1 MPDNLLENLNEEQLA
16 AVTHGEGPLM
26 IIAGAGTGKTTAIT
40 QRIAW
45 LIEQQ
50 KAKPDEVLAL
60 TFTEKSATEMEERVD
75 QLLPIGYVDLWIS
88 TFHAF
93 CERVLRE
100 NALEIG
106 LPDQFNLL
114 DDVDTFLLMRK
125 NLDRFNLDYYKP
137 RGNPTRFIRAMLS
150 HFSRIKDEVV
160 SPDEYLEFAQNLKM
174 NTDSFEGVASE
185 EQAADL
191 SEIER
196 IGEIAS
202 AYNLYQQILL
212 ENQALD
218 FADLVSYTIELFRK
232 RPKILKKYQ
241 DQFKYILVDE
251 FQDTNFAQYELIKLL
266 TKEPYNI
273 TVVGDDDQSIYK
285 FRGAS
290 LSNIM
295 LFREDFPS
303 AKNIVLNK
311 NYRSRAQIL
320 DKAYTLIQQNNP
332 NRLEVKE
339 NLNKKLIAHRQ
350 EDGQVEHYHSDSIED
365 EVTAVIEKIIELK
378 KQDDCNWHDFCILTR
393 ANDSAEPFLE
403 AMDAIRLPYRF
414 MALSGLYTKPIIID
428 ALAYLRVLDQSH
440 TSPAMYRIL
449 SHPILGISSAD
460 IAELSLYCRLKG
472 TSLLDAMKLCTEV
485 TASGK
490 SKINDLLLLLHN
502 LREITRRKSASEV
515 FVETIKQSGLLG
527 EVMKLSDREQ
537 MEQNDYLQQFFARI
551 KKFEIGT
558 EDKSL
563 HAFLEEFEHERNA
576 GEAGGL
582 KTDIEAGPDVINVM
596 TVHASK
602 GLEFKYVFIINLVEQ
617 RFPSTRRSDPIEIPE
632 GLIKERLNSEGDF
645 HIEEER
651 RLFYVALTR
660 AKEGV
665 YLFSADDYG
674 GTRKRKPS
682 RFLSELEIDAK
693 AVERSNVFKSETSD
707 KGQGTEEE
715 STKLLN
721 YMLPPTLSFTQ
732 IAAFSTCPLQYK
744 FAHIL
749 KIPVF
754 GKHQMSF
761 GKSMHNSM
769 QKIMELQARKFADCG
784 NSVTTEVTEL
794 PQILLSEMLRIYE
807 DNWIDEWYPNE
818 EIKLE
823 YFENGKKIITDY
835 YKILQEQ
842 KPEVAFLEKG
852 FTLKVR
858 GIAIKGRIDR
868 IDKLEDGYEI
878 IDYKTG
884 QAKTKLE
891 WQDRRQ
897 LLLYAMAVEQCFD
910 PPINVKKLTYHY
922 LEDNSFVSF
931 EPKEKDKEK
940 LEKEILDTVNAIKK
954 SDFSAK
960 PGFMCSY
967 CDFKDICEFSD
978 I

>member
-75 QLLPIGYVDLWIS
+75 QLLPIGYIDLWIS

-93 CERVLRE
+93 CERVLHE

-125 NLDRFNLDYYKP
+125 NLDRFNLDYYRP

-160 SPDEYLEFAQNLKM
+160 SPDEYLQFAQNLKM

-196 IGEIAS
+196 ISEIAG
-202 AYNLYQQILL
+202 AYHLYQQILL

-232 RPKILKKYQ
+232 RPKVLKKYQ

-266 TKEPYNI
+266 TKGPYNI

-320 DKAYTLIQQNNP
+320 DKAYTLIQKNNP

-339 NLNKKLIAHRQ
+339 NLNKKLVAHRQ
-350 EDGQVEHYHSDSIED
+350 EEGKIEHYHSDSIDD
-365 EVTAVIEKIIELK
+365 EVSAVIEKIIELK

-403 AMDAIRLPYRF
+403 AMDSIRLPYRF

-449 SHPILGISSAD
+449 SHPILGIRSAD

-472 TSLLDAMKLCTEV
+472 ISMLDAMK
-485 TASGK
+485 TALNISDEGK
-490 SKINDLLLLLHN
+490 TKIRDLLLLLHN
-502 LREITRRKSASEV
+502 LREIARRKSAGEV

-527 EVMKLSDREQ
+527 EVMKLDDREQ
-537 MEQNDYLQQFFARI
+537 MEQNDLLQQFFARI
-551 KKFEIGT
+551 KKFEVGA

-665 YLFSADDYG
+665 FLFSADDYG

-682 RFLSELEIDAK
+682 RFLAELEIETKPINITGAFNQPEQIKTNDPNLK
-693 AVERSNVFKSETSD
+693 AISY
-707 KGQGTEEE
+707 
-715 STKLLN
+715 KL
-721 YMLPPTLSFTQ
+721 PATLSFTQ

-769 QKIMELQARKFADCG
+769 QKIMESQVRKQATLFDQEG
-784 NSVTTEVTEL
+784 TTSL
-794 PQILLSEMLRIYE
+794 IDLSEMLQIYE

-823 YFENGKKIITDY
+823 YFENGKRAITDY
-835 YKILQEQ
+835 YKILQKQ

-852 FTLKVR
+852 FTLKIR
-858 GIAIKGRIDR
+858 GVAIKGRIDR
-868 IDKLEDGYEI
+868 IDKIEDGYEI

-884 QAKTKLE
+884 QAKIKLD

-897 LLLYAMAVEQCFD
+897 LLLYAIAVEQCFN
-910 PPINVKKLTYHY
+910 PPIKVKKLTYHY
-922 LEDNSFVSF
+922 LEDNSCVSF
-931 EPKEKDKEK
+931 EPKEKDVEK
-940 LEKEILDTVNAIKK
+940 LENEILETVDAIKK

-978 I
+978 V

>member
-75 QLLPIGYVDLWIS
+75 QLLPIGYIDLWIS

-93 CERVLRE
+93 CERVLHE

-106 LPDQFNLL
+106 LPVQFNLL

-125 NLDRFNLDYYKP
+125 NLDRFNLDYYRP

-160 SPDEYLEFAQNLKM
+160 SPDEYLQFAQNLKM

-196 IGEIAS
+196 ISEIAG
-202 AYNLYQQILL
+202 AYHLYQQILL

-266 TKEPYNI
+266 TKGPYNI

-320 DKAYTLIQQNNP
+320 DKAYTLIQKNNP

-339 NLNKKLIAHRQ
+339 NLNKKLVAHRQ
-350 EDGQVEHYHSDSIED
+350 EEGKIEHYHSDSIDD
-365 EVTAVIEKIIELK
+365 EVSAVIEKIIELK

-403 AMDAIRLPYRF
+403 AMDSIRLPYRF

-449 SHPILGISSAD
+449 SHPILGIRSAD

-472 TSLLDAMKLCTEV
+472 ISMLDAMK
-485 TASGK
+485 TALNISDEGK
-490 SKINDLLLLLHN
+490 TKIRDLLLLLHN
-502 LREITRRKSASEV
+502 LREIARRKSAGEV

-527 EVMKLSDREQ
+527 EVMKLDDREQ
-537 MEQNDYLQQFFARI
+537 MEQNDLLQQFFARI
-551 KKFEIGT
+551 KKFEVGA

-665 YLFSADDYG
+665 FLFSADDYG

-682 RFLSELEIDAK
+682 RFLAELEIETKPINITGAFNQPEQIKTNDPNLK
-693 AVERSNVFKSETSD
+693 AISY
-707 KGQGTEEE
+707 
-715 STKLLN
+715 KL
-721 YMLPPTLSFTQ
+721 PATLSFTQ

-769 QKIMELQARKFADCG
+769 QKIMESQVRKQATLFDQEG
-784 NSVTTEVTEL
+784 TTSL
-794 PQILLSEMLRIYE
+794 IDLSEMLQIYE

-823 YFENGKKIITDY
+823 YFENGKRAITDY
-835 YKILQEQ
+835 YKILQKQ

-852 FTLKVR
+852 FTLKIR
-858 GIAIKGRIDR
+858 GVAIKGRIDR
-868 IDKLEDGYEI
+868 IDKIEDGYEI

-884 QAKTKLE
+884 QAKIKLD

-897 LLLYAMAVEQCFD
+897 LLLYAIAVEQCFN
-910 PPINVKKLTYHY
+910 PPIKVKKLTYHY
-922 LEDNSFVSF
+922 LEDNSCVSF
-931 EPKEKDKEK
+931 EPKEKDVEK
-940 LEKEILDTVNAIKK
+940 LENEILETVDAIKK

-978 I
+978 V